1 MAALAAVRSV
11 RSVSRVYVIAS
22 RKTMEK
28 QSVAGMNGLCNIL
41 TGSPMLGVI
50 TVSLWLSV

>member
-1 MAALAAVRSV
+1 MAALAAV

-50 TVSLWLSV
+50 IVSLWLSV